1 MTVGI
6 VGLGLIGGSVGL
18 ALRTPGRPIIGWD
31 PDALA
36 AEIAHK
42 RFCVDRTASFEE
54 VAQADVVFV
63 CAPPPRIVEC
73 LERLAQLKRAETVVT
88 DVGSVKSDIVRWAV
102 ENKADWFVPGHPMAG
117 HEKSSAQYASA
128 WMFRNAK
135 WILTPARVTGKTPMR
150 TIEVLVREMGAEPVK
165 VEAEEHD
172 RHVAVVSHLPHV
184 LAGGLVKMG
193 STLSNLDA
201 AAGSWKDLTRVG
213 GVDPGLWTDILT
225 GNRSA
230 AIEAIRQME
239 LELVTV
245 REALEQNDVA
255 AVRQFFTEAQKAK
268 K

>member
-1 MTVGI
+1 MRR
-6 VGLGLIGGSVGL
+6 GS
-18 ALRTPGRPIIGWD
+18 
-31 PDALA
+31 
-36 AEIAHK
+36 
-42 RFCVDRTASFEE
+42 
-54 VAQADVVFV
+54 
-63 CAPPPRIVEC
+63 
-73 LERLAQLKRAETVVT
+73 
-88 DVGSVKSDIVRWAV
+88 GSVKSDIVKWAIQ
-102 ENKADWFVPGHPMAG
+102 NKADWFVPGHPMAG

-150 TIEVLVREMGAEPVK
+150 AIEVLVREMGAEPVK

-239 LELVTV
+239 QELRSV
-245 REALEQNDVA
+245 REALDSGNDA
-255 AVRQFFTEAQKAK
+255 AVREFFAEAKRVK
-268 K
+268 R

>member
-31 PDALA
+31 PDPLA
-36 AEIAHK
+36 AETAHK
-42 RFCVDRTASFEE
+42 RFCVDRTAAFEE
-54 VAQADVVFV
+54 VAQADVVFI
-63 CAPPPRIVEC
+63 CAPPPKVIEC
-73 LERLAQLKRAETVVT
+73 LERVRVAKRAETVAT
-88 DVGSVKSDIVRWAV
+88 DVASVKSEIVAWADRT
-102 ENKADWFVPGHPMAG
+102 KADWFVPGHPMAG
-117 HEKSSAQYASA
+117 HEKGTAQYASA

-135 WILTPARVTGKTPMR
+135 WLLCPGKSTGKTPLR
-150 TIEVLVREMGAEPVK
+150 TVEVLVREMGAEPVR
-165 VEAEEHD
+165 VDAVEHD

-184 LAGGLVKMG
+184 VAGALVKIG
-193 STLSNLDA
+193 ATLPNLDA

-230 AIEAIRQME
+230 ASAAIAQME
-239 LELVTV
+239 QELRGV
-245 REALEQNDVA
+245 REALDSGNDA
-255 AVRQFFTEAQKAK
+255 AVRDFFAEAKRVK